1 MRVNALDHVNIAT
14 EDLAGSARFY
24 AELLELEV
32 RDGPA
37 PSRPDL
43 VQWVYD
49 HQDRPII
56 HLNARGA
63 PQAFARDCPP
73 GPTGPI
79 HHVALNCSGWDE
91 VVKRLEARGAA
102 YSTNEVAAIG
112 LTQIFT
118 HDPNGVLLELNFF
131 GG

>member
-1 MRVNALDHVNIAT
+1 MRVNALDHVNIFT
-14 EDLAGSARFY
+14 EDMPGSARFY
-24 AELLELEV
+24 AELLELDV
-32 RDGPA
+32 RNGPA
-37 PSRPDL
+37 PTAPEQ

-56 HLNARGA
+56 HLNAQGA
-63 PQAFARDCPP
+63 RQAFQRECPP

-79 HHVALNCSGWDE
+79 HHVALNCSGSAE
-91 VVKRLEARGAA
+91 MVERLKARGAEF
-102 YSTNEVAAIG
+102 SMNEIASMG